1 MVGESQASLRAS
13 MAGKENPSL
22 SGMLTTDFPWHNVV
36 AQLLSISQI
45 MTWGNIPMEKN
56 SLTSAITQA
65 FQRHRTDDA
74 CRDRGWL
81 LLRELEPFRGI
92 MRNREQSTSR

>member
-1 MVGESQASLRAS
+1 MVGEAQALLRAS

-22 SGMLTTDFPWHNVV
+22 SGMLTTDFPWHKVV
-36 AQLLSISQI
+36 AQLLSIAQ
-45 MTWGNIPMEKN
+45 MTWRNIPMEKN

-65 FQRHRTDDA
+65 FQRHRTEDA
-74 CRDRGWL
+74 CRDRDWL